1 MDYMKTSCICF
12 NDNIVQNMY
21 FNMYTYCD
29 SFLQNEF
36 FKQGEAEM
44 SDVFLEKCFLHVR
57 MLSAAGVRKHP
68 FII

>member
-1 MDYMKTSCICF
+1 
-12 NDNIVQNMY
+12 MY

-57 MLSAAGVRKHP
+57 MLSAVGVRKHP